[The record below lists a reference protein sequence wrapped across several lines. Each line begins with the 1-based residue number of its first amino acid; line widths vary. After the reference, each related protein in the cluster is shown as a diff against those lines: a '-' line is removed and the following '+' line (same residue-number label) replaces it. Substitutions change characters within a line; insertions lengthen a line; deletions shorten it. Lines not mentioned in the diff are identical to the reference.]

1 MYGLGEQDASL
12 AEFLA
17 SCFVVRTASVGVAS
31 LVVFHLGTEL
41 FQQPV
46 RDWRLRGDLLLKSYR
61 RRHCFY
67 SRVLANWAASGD
79 VTRSVS
85 EGERSK
91 QPRIQSVLKRQ
102 PSLTLR
108 VTCGFAALLL
118 WGRQSPSPSRVRRGI
133 ELDPSCTTTIGPS
146 DSQLAAHP

>member
-67 SRVLANWAASGD
+67 SRVFTRVFWRTGRHLAMSPAAS
-79 VTRSVS
+79 VRASV
-85 EGERSK
+85 
-91 QPRIQSVLKRQ
+91 
-102 PSLTLR
+102 PSNHE
-108 VTCGFAALLL
+108 FKAF
-118 WGRQSPSPSRVRRGI
+118 
-133 ELDPSCTTTIGPS
+133 
-146 DSQLAAHP
+146 